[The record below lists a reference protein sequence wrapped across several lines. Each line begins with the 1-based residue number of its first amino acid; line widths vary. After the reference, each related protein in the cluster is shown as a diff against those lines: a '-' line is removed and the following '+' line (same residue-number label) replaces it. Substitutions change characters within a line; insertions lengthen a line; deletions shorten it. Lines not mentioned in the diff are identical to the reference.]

1 MQRLTPVLAP
11 TTGQADSIPVRERVK
26 NQSLAARVAVRRSSE
41 ESGLAISKL
50 EKDERDVPQPDGDVY
65 WSLSHTSMFVAGV
78 VATCKVGIDVEGPR
92 PVREA
97 LVHKIV
103 SEAEAEVL
111 GGRGE
116 RAFLRSWTAKES
128 FLKCI
133 GLGVAGLSRC
143 KIVAAPSEH
152 EIHLEFDSK
161 TYRVHQNT
169 HNEHVAALCLAT
181 PMSPDSPSVSIDWI
195 LS

>member
-26 NQSLAARVAVRRSSE
+26 NQSLAARDAVRRSSR

-50 EKDERDVPQPDGDVY
+50 EKNERDVPQPDGDVY
-65 WSLSHTSMFVAGV
+65 WSLSHTSRFVAGV
-78 VATCKVGIDVEGPR
+78 VAHCEVGIDVEGPR

-97 LVHKIV
+97 LIHKIV

-111 GGRGE
+111 GGRSGH
-116 RAFLRSWTAKES
+116 AFLRSWTAKES

-143 KIVAAPSEH
+143 NIIAAPSSE
-152 EIHLEFDSK
+152 EIHLEFDAQ
-161 TYRVHQNT
+161 TFRVYQTT
-169 HNEHVAALCLAT
+169 HHDYVAALCLAT
-181 PMSPDSPSVSIDWI
+181 PMSTDDTSIAIDWI
-195 LS
+195 FP